1 MVAEHLRQAVGA
13 NPPTVHGRALNLS
26 LSMGVAEL
34 RPGESFDQL
43 LERADAALY
52 ASKAGGRDRV
62 TVQQAAAHDIAI

>member
-1 MVAEHLRQAVGA
+1 ML
-13 NPPTVHGRALNLS
+13 PLS
-26 LSMGVAEL
+26 LSVGVAEL

-62 TVQQAAAHDIAI
+62 TVQRAAVGDVVI